1 MPESFIRLHE
11 GCEERKALRNW
22 SCGIHVSSQRSHR
35 VTIKWEAL
43 CEYIYIKV
51 FDAAV
56 LSAMAKMQASL
67 ETLQRGTFDCWPE
80 RSEIGQQAKRSI
92 VVN

>member
-1 MPESFIRLHE
+1 MGADEKVVQRV
-11 GCEERKALRNW
+11 LRHAKP
-22 SCGIHVSSQRSHR
+22 HVTKDR
-35 VTIKWEAL
+35 
-43 CEYIYIKV
+43 YIKV

-67 ETLQRGTFDCWPE
+67 ETLQREVSKSWPA
-80 RSEIGQQAKRSI
+80 RPEIGQEAKRSI